1 MNTETLRAASDLLVR
16 HWQNGTVLDALP
28 TGMRPNTREE
38 GYAIQ
43 AQIEALSNQP
53 LWGWKIAA
61 TSLAGQKHIGIDG
74 PIAGR
79 LLKEMVLQEEEVVP
93 FGANRM
99 RVAEAEFAFK
109 MGRDLPPRA
118 SPYSRDEVM
127 DAVADLYLGLEFP
140 DSRYADFAEVG
151 GPQLIAD
158 NACAHLFVIGPKAP
172 DIWREID
179 LSEHRIVGKTSDWIL
194 REGIGSNV
202 LGDPRI
208 ALTWLA
214 NELSAIGVT
223 LSAGQS
229 VTTGTCLVPMEIQQ
243 GDKVSADFGV
253 LGQVHARLSDR

>member
-1 MNTETLRAASDLLVR
+1 MNAETSQAASSLLVR
-16 HWQNGTVLDALP
+16 HWQDGTVLDALP
-28 TGMRPNTREE
+28 TGMRPTTRKE

-43 AQIEALSNQP
+43 AQLEALSNQP

-61 TSLAGQKHIGIDG
+61 TSHAGQKHIGIDG

-79 LLKEMVLQEEEVVP
+79 LLKEMVLQEDEVIA
-93 FGANRM
+93 FGANKM

-109 MGRDLPPRA
+109 MGRDLSPKA
-118 SPYSRDEVM
+118 SPYSQDEVM
-127 DAVADLYLGLEFP
+127 DAVADLFLGLEFP
-140 DSRYADFAEVG
+140 DSRYADFADVG

-158 NACAHLFVIGPKAP
+158 NACAHLFMIGPKAP

-179 LSEHRIVGKTSDWIL
+179 LSEHQIVGKVSDRIV
-194 REGIGSNV
+194 RDGIGSNV

-214 NELSAIGVT
+214 NELSAIGIT
-223 LSAGQS
+223 LSSGQI
-229 VTTGTCLVPMEIQQ
+229 VTTGTCLVPMDILP

-253 LGQVHARLSDR
+253 LGQVHAQLSDH